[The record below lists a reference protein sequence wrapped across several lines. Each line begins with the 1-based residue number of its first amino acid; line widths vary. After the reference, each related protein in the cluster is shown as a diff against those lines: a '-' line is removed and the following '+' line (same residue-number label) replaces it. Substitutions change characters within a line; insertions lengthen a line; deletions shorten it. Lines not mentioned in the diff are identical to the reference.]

1 MSYLWNVFIYE
12 MSYSWK
18 VLSMKCSIYD
28 TVIYEKSFYDGSYL
42 WNVFIYEMSYQWNVL
57 SMTLLSMKSLS
68 MKCPIYEMSLPM
80 KFLIYEMSY
89 LWNLLSMKNF
99 YLWNVFIYELFNL
112 EMSLYMKF
120 SIYEMSYLWC
130 MMNVVFEKLSYV
142 AHSHVT
148 NQGTLINV
156 LRKSKLSKYISF
168 IRLPTK
174 DETSDLQT
182 TVRKSSSPLSNSWFP
197 FIVNYNIYD
206 IKSAN
211 ELILF
216 FARYTWRVSARH

>member
-1 MSYLWNVFIYE
+1 MKCPIHEKSYPWNVLSMILLYMKSLSMTAPIYE
-12 MSYSWK
+12 MSLY
-18 VLSMKCSIYD
+18 MKCLI
-28 TVIYEKSFYDGSYL
+28 
-42 WNVFIYEMSYQWNVL
+42 NEMSYLWNVL

-120 SIYEMSYLWC
+120 SIYEMSYLWY

-182 TVRKSSSPLSNSWFP
+182 TVHKSSSPLSNSWFP